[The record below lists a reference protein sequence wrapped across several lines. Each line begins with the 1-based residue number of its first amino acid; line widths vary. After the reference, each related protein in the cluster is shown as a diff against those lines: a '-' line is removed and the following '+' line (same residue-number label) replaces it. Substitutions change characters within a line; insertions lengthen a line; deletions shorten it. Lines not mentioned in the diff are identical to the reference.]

1 MISGIPYGKSKKRGD
16 VEAPNK
22 WTEAV
27 IKQTE
32 VLPKITDTCII
43 RVTFLL
49 PKDKYPPD
57 FPYGPDLDNL
67 MKRFCDALNT
77 IIFSNTRGKDSCIIE
92 MSVMK
97 TKVNSETEAGALLE
111 VLPIS
116 IKEH

>member
-1 MISGIPYGKSKKRGD
+1 MDRGSYKTNRG
-16 VEAPNK
+16 A
-22 WTEAV
+22 TENYRYLYYSCN
-27 IKQTE
+27 
-32 VLPKITDTCII
+32 LPAS
-43 RVTFLL
+43 
-49 PKDKYPPD
+49 KDKYPPD

>member
-1 MISGIPYGKSKKRGD
+1 MKHFHKMISGIPYGKSKKRGD

-57 FPYGPDLDNL
+57 FFRMGQIW
-67 MKRFCDALNT
+67 T
-77 IIFSNTRGKDSCIIE
+77 I
-92 MSVMK
+92 
-97 TKVNSETEAGALLE
+97 
-111 VLPIS
+111 
-116 IKEH
+116 